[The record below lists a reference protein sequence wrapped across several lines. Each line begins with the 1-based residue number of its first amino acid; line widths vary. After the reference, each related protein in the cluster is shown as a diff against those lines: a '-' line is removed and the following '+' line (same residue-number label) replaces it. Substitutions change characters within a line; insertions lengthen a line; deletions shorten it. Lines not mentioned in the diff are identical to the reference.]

1 MMAQSQSENVRL
13 GEDGESVV
21 LLDQTRLP
29 RPGGVPR
36 GEEAGGDGGGHPEPP
51 GAGRARHRH
60 LCRVLPVRPGP
71 PDGAG
76 GWTPPSFERAG
87 AKGKT
92 LVTSRPTAVNLS
104 WAVERMLGRASGLA
118 EGTSRELADALEAE
132 SRAIRPGGRGDVPRH
147 RGARALPAEGG
158 GRGADPL
165 QCGAPGHLP
174 LRHRPGPHPAGPG
187 AWDPPAGIR
196 RRDPAPAPGGAAHRL
211 GAVSGGGGR
220 HPDL

>member
-29 RPGGVPR
+29 GRVEYRAVRTLEEMVEAIRSLRVR
-36 GEEAGGDGGGHPEPP
+36 GAPAIGIFAGFCLS
-51 GAGRARHRH
+51 ALARQM
-60 LCRVLPVRPGP
+60 
-71 PDGAG
+71 
-76 GWTPPSFERAG
+76 ERAG
-87 AKGKT
+87 LDAPELLRELERKGKT

-165 QCGAPGHLP
+165 QRGAPGHLP
-174 LRHRPGPHPAGPG
+174 YGTALGPTCWPRSVGIPCRYSPTRPGPCSRGP
-187 AWDPPAGIR
+187 
-196 RRDPAPAPGGAAHRL
+196 AHRL
-211 GAVSGGGGR
+211 GAGPGR
-220 HPDL
+220 GWRSP